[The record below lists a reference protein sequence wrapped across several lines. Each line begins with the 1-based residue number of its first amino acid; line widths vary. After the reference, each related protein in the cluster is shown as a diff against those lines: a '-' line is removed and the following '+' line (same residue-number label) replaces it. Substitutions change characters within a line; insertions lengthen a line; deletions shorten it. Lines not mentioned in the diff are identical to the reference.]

1 MKTKEKKS
9 EPIVSVLSW
18 EDYQAAVAE
27 SKILPKYYIVNAMQ
41 SYVFVHTR
49 NRLVAYEYF
58 KEHYPM
64 YTLRTSRQ
72 DSGTGAGCSET
83 SSTRRGQS
91 KFRESFGVPSGL
103 R

>member
-1 MKTKEKKS
+1 MKVKE
-9 EPIVSVLSW
+9 PVVSVLSY
-18 EDYQAAVAE
+18 EEYQAAVAE
-27 SKILPKYYIVNAMQ
+27 GKILPKYYIVNALQ
-41 SYVFVHTR
+41 QYVFVHTR
-49 NRLVAYEYF
+49 NRLIAYNYF

-72 DSGTGAGCSET
+72 DGGRGSGCSDT

-91 KFRESFGVPSGL
+91 RFQSDFGIPLEL

>member
-1 MKTKEKKS
+1 MIAKAK
-9 EPIVSVLSW
+9 EPIVSVLSY
-18 EDYQAAVAE
+18 EEYQAAVAE
-27 SKILPKYYIVNAMQ
+27 SKILPKYYIVNALQ

-49 NRLVAYEYF
+49 NRLIAYEYF

-64 YTLRTSRQ
+64 YTLRTSRA
-72 DSGTGAGCSET
+72 DGGGGSGCSDT

-91 KFRESFGVPSGL
+91 KFQSDFGIPLGL